1 MISSRPSPAAA
12 FAENRGAAALG
23 ALLPGA
29 PGTRVA
35 AREGGCG
42 YSAAWRRGAAA
53 MASAP
58 AATALTMLW

>member
-1 MISSRPSPAAA
+1 M
-12 FAENRGAAALG
+12 AENRGAAALG